1 MNNKKKGNK
10 AYNNKKIKPQK
21 ENEKEMNKK
30 SHTQKRKRWIKMSV
44 STYLEI
50 ITLSINMQ

>member
-10 AYNNKKIKPQK
+10 AYNNEKIKPQK